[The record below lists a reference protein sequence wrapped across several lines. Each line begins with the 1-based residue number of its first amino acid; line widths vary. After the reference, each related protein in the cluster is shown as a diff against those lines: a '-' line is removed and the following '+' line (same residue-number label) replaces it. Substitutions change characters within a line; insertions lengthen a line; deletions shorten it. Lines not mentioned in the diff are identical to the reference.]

1 MSNFTVKLYNYGT
14 SSMGS
19 ILVMNT
25 YHERTM
31 GNRLYMCLPQIYFIN
46 KYMLI
51 KRNNHLLHIR

>member
-25 YHERTM
+25 YHECNEKLFLRQAPAA
-31 GNRLYMCLPQIYFIN
+31 NSALN
-46 KYMLI
+46 SKYM
-51 KRNNHLLHIR
+51 